1 MSGATMSSVDRGRR
15 LRRVGLV
22 LTGGTIGSEI
32 ASPLPQEKLVRLLDA
47 AGNQIPEFELV
58 QEALPRGG
66 EFEFD
71 VRRPVGMLSEDL
83 APENWSAMAASI
95 RGLVEDEGADGIL
108 ILHGTDTMAYT
119 SAALSFMLS
128 DLRVPIVV
136 TGSNRPS
143 DQPRSDAVRNLRASL
158 IALENLGPGVFI
170 VFAGRPDGTGRVH
183 IGTRVRKVRASG
195 NAFASVGRRP
205 VAEVR
210 NDEFLPIWTPH
221 LPLPTPLRGDVD
233 GRVLSLRVYPG
244 LDLGAIL
251 DVLVPDRVRGVVIEL
266 YASFTSPSSRPRY
279 SVPRFADACSNRGV
293 PVVAAVANE
302 PTGKPNLYESRV
314 AFEEAGGAILHML
327 PETATVKLMWA
338 LAIDSRP
345 TAVLDLMSTSVA
357 NEMSNA

>member
-1 MSGATMSSVDRGRR
+1 M
-15 LRRVGLV
+15 
-22 LTGGTIGSEI
+22 
-32 ASPLPQEKLVRLLDA
+32 PQEKLVRLLDA
-47 AGNQIPEFELV
+47 AGNRIPEFELV

-71 VRRPVGMLSEDL
+71 VRRPIGMLSENL
-83 APENWSAMAASI
+83 APEDWTAMAASI
-95 RGLVEDEGADGIL
+95 RGLAEEEGVDAIL

-128 DLRVPIVV
+128 DLQVPIVV
-136 TGSNRPS
+136 TGSNKPS
-143 DQPRSDAVRNLRASL
+143 DQPRSDALQNLHASL
-158 IALENLGPGVFI
+158 VALENLGPGVFI
-170 VFAGRPDGTGRVH
+170 VFAGRPTAAGRVH

-210 NDEFLPIWTPH
+210 TDEFVRLWAPNP
-221 LPLPTPLRGDVD
+221 PRPMPFRGEVD
-233 GRVLSLRVYPG
+233 QRVLSLRLYPG
-244 LDLGAIL
+244 LDLGAIFDSL
-251 DVLVPDRVRGVVIEL
+251 IPNQVRGVVIEL
-266 YASFTSPSSRPRY
+266 YASFTSPSAQPRY
-279 SVPRFADACSNRGV
+279 SVPRFVDACSASGV

-302 PTGKPNLYESRV
+302 PRGKPNLYESRI

-338 LAIDSRP
+338 LGMDSRP
-345 TAVLDLMSTSVA
+345 DSVLELMNTSIA